1 MKKKKSYYYL
11 SFDSIGWVLISLIAS
26 IGSFVIGCL
35 TGGVNWGWISSMLL
49 FLFGIAAIIIPPLV
63 SNGKAIN
70 EAYKDGLLDKAISE
84 AIEAAKMQKGKEY
97 HIKKY
102 EHYLHKIIQADKLNP
117 IQLNI
122 DDKKFDNLFTLKGAL
137 SITNAPLVAWKDP
150 EYNWFL
156 VANYMAT
163 LIKRQQSPTKLEIK
177 DRKTS
182 DFRDFIETGERILA
196 DISNVCFNY
205 DENVRFYIISES
217 DIKENKAMIEQMIA
231 GHELFGIHL
240 FIIDPAIFKCVVRIE
255 GETKTLYDLYQKVVA
270 NKTITDNQDVLD
282 IMIYKDEKDD
292 IMVKY
297 PSEGILKERYYTEI
311 ESDCNNF
318 TKALAENIK
327 GNSAYRIYPINSNKT
342 KIDIDGIQID
352 LNSNYTYCNI

>member
-196 DISNVCFNY
+196 DISKHV
-205 DENVRFYIISES
+205 
-217 DIKENKAMIEQMIA
+217 
-231 GHELFGIHL
+231 H
-240 FIIDPAIFKCVVRIE
+240 
-255 GETKTLYDLYQKVVA
+255 
-270 NKTITDNQDVLD
+270 
-282 IMIYKDEKDD
+282 
-292 IMVKY
+292 
-297 PSEGILKERYYTEI
+297 
-311 ESDCNNF
+311 
-318 TKALAENIK
+318 
-327 GNSAYRIYPINSNKT
+327 
-342 KIDIDGIQID
+342 
-352 LNSNYTYCNI
+352 